1 MAGSVGTIKTKITV
15 SHYKSNGAR
24 DKNVGIMS
32 E

>member
-24 DKNVGIMS
+24 DKLKAL
-32 E
+32 